1 LIFNKN
7 LSFAMY
13 YLPQPPF
20 LIALLGVFIA
30 VTFGSAFQ
38 NLMSQKL
45 RDSYKNP
52 QNKNSFKLVDP
63 VITATYCGICLGV
76 WVFLGGGLFV
86 LGFGIISSFGVALL
100 LTLLTASLVWDQLGE
115 VLLQLKEG
123 GSQALDL
130 E

>member
-1 LIFNKN
+1 
-7 LSFAMY
+7 MY

-63 VITATYCGICLGV
+63 VITATYWGICLGV

-100 LTLLTASLVWDQLGE
+100 LTLFTASLVWDQLGE